1 MRFHPSIHP
10 PTQCKWPPHPRPD
23 GIHPRTY
30 LPECTNRPTSLTDLH
45 IDLPLHVLFYG
56 DVPGPGSS
64 LNSLSSVPLG
74 TRRPQPPS
82 ISLLS
87 FLLVKDSSLSPL
99 VTTDLGVSTNLFESS
114 CFLFFVFLKI
124 VLHFFVRIYL
134 PRRARLV
141 SQRCSFFRQTVPLPQ
156 CPILTSSGA
165 VSTSHPTPCDDVFVW
180 FFLDGNV
187 DDRCTFC
194 FWCWL

>member
-1 MRFHPSIHP
+1 MRFHPPIHP

-99 VTTDLGVSTNLFESS
+99 VTTDLGVSTNLFKSS
-114 CFLFFVFLKI
+114 CFLFFFFFFLKLFCI
-124 VLHFFVRIYL
+124 SLCEFIYQDEHDSC
-134 PRRARLV
+134 PNGAA
-141 SQRCSFFRQTVPLPQ
+141 SSAKQ
-156 CPILTSSGA
+156 CPCHSVQFWPLQALSVPPIQPPA
-165 VSTSHPTPCDDVFVW
+165 MM
-180 FFLDGNV
+180 FLFG
-187 DDRCTFC
+187 FP
-194 FWCWL
+194 WW